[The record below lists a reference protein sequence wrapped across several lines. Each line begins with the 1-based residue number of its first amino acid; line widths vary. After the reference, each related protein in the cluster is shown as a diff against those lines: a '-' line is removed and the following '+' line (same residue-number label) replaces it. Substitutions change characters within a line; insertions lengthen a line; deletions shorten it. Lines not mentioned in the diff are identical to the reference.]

1 MEQDR
6 IQAMLGGCF
15 NGEPASCSYACPF
28 RAELRS
34 FLKKAAKGRWDAA
47 YKELQTAI
55 PFPDVAAALCP
66 GPCEDACQAR
76 TVLGGD
82 PVSVRRI
89 EAAVCGFAKRKAGA
103 AYAIPEKPERVA
115 VVGAGPCGLS
125 CALMLAQKKYQV
137 TVFDRND
144 GWGGSLRAHPQFES
158 FEADFRL
165 QFASVKAE
173 FTFSRE
179 IGSLAE
185 LSGFDAVLLAP
196 GAGGETWGLLDSR
209 DPALSSTSDPR
220 LFIAGEVTGA
230 PLMEGMA
237 EAARAARSIE
247 SFLQTGSAA
256 SALEIWDRKLACR
269 YAPHPHEAPTQA
281 VAHSGEA
288 YGQEEAKAEASRCLQ
303 CDCNACMNACEL
315 MEKYRKR
322 PPRIATDVHQDG
334 QSRNSVSSASITRQT
349 WSCNLC
355 SRCAL
360 LCPEDTD
367 ITGLFQYSRE
377 GRVAANLYPPALHA
391 YWLRELEE
399 TKRNR
404 TAIPGNGAVFFP
416 GCRLSALSPEIM
428 EKTHALLKDRLGAGI
443 VTGCCGIPAWW
454 AGEKERFQRHTDE
467 LRKTWEALGKP
478 VFITAC
484 ASCERILSRFLP
496 EIELRSLYEVLR
508 ELGVTGTDMGL
519 REAAVFDPCAAADKP
534 ELKAAVRAL
543 AAGSG
548 VSVSDFDSGGKCCG
562 NGGHMRLADPALY
575 DSIVQNRTGERE
587 EPYIVYCANCRDTF
601 REAGKECRHIL
612 ELLTGVD
619 AGAPTLEEKR
629 RNILKLREILTGD
642 AATPEPWDRV
652 QVTAPEE
659 ILRKM
664 EARLI
669 PMGDVRRALYE
680 AERSGSGFTD
690 GEGRLL
696 VSLDLGAAVIW
707 VLCAPE
713 DGGYR
718 LINVYSHRMHV
729 REEG

>member
-6 IQAMLGGCF
+6 IQTLLGGCF

-28 RAELRS
+28 RVELRS

-55 PFPDVAAALCP
+55 PFPAVAAALCA

-89 EAAVCGFAKRKAGA
+89 EAAVCEYAKRKAGA
-103 AYAIPEKPERVA
+103 AYAIPEKPDRVA

-137 TVFDRND
+137 TVYDRSD
-144 GWGGSLRAHPQFES
+144 GWGGSLRTHAS
-158 FEADFRL
+158 FDAFDTDFRL
-165 QFASVKAE
+165 QFAPLKTE
-173 FTFSRE
+173 FVFSRE
-179 IGSLAE
+179 IGSLTE
-185 LSGFDAVLLAP
+185 LTDFDAVLLAT
-196 GAGGETWGLLDSR
+196 GAGGESWGLLEGR
-209 DPALSSTSDPR
+209 DAGLSSTSDPR
-220 LFIAGEVTGA
+220 VFIAGEVTGA

-256 SALEIWDRKLACR
+256 SAAEVWDRGLACR
-269 YAPHPHEAPTQA
+269 FAPHPCETPSGA
-281 VAHSGEA
+281 VVPSGA
-288 YGQEEAKAEASRCLQ
+288 VYTQEEAKAEAARCLQ
-303 CDCNACMNACEL
+303 CDCGACMNACEL

-322 PPRIATDVHQDG
+322 PPRIATDVQQDG

-367 ITGLFQYSRE
+367 IAGLFQYSRE

-399 TKRNR
+399 VERAR
-404 TAIPGNGAVFFP
+404 AAIPGNGAVFFP
-416 GCRLSALSPEIM
+416 GCRLSALSPELVK
-428 EKTHALLKDRLGAGI
+428 KTYALLQDKLGAGI
-443 VTGCCGIPAWW
+443 IADCCGIPAWW
-454 AGEKERFQRHTDE
+454 AGEKDRFERHIDA
-467 LRKTWEALGKP
+467 LRETWTALGKP

-484 ASCERILSRFLP
+484 LSCEKILARFLP
-496 EIELRSLYEVLR
+496 EIELRSLYAVLR
-508 ELGVTGTDMGL
+508 ELGVTGSDMGL
-519 REAAVFDPCAAADKP
+519 AAAAVFDPCASAEKP
-534 ELKAAVRAL
+534 EVKEAVRAL
-543 AAGSG
+543 AAVSG
-548 VSVSDFDSGGKCCG
+548 VSVSEYDNGGKCCG

-575 DSIVQNRTGERE
+575 GSIVSNRSGERE
-587 EPYIVYCANCRDTF
+587 EPYIVYCANCWDTF
-601 REAGKECRHIL
+601 REAGKDCRHIL

-619 AGAPTLEEKR
+619 AGSPTLEEKR
-629 RNILKLREILTGD
+629 KNILKLKEALTGD
-642 AATPEPWDRV
+642 APTADPWDRIA
-652 QVTAPEE
+652 VTAPEE
-659 ILRKM
+659 VLRKM
-664 EARLI
+664 DALLI
-669 PMGDVRRALYE
+669 PAGDVRRALYE
-680 AERSGSGFTD
+680 AERDSAGFVD
-690 GEGRLL
+690 ADGRLL
-696 VSLDLGAAVIW
+696 VSLDLGSTVIW
-707 VLCAPE
+707 VLCVQE

-718 LINVYSHRMHV
+718 LMDVYSHRMHV